1 MVMGWPLQGMCHLLA
16 RRQFPQWRA
25 TRRECQ
31 PSWDDGV
38 RYLLGH
44 RKMQGMLSQF
54 VYFHRRL
61 PLGRKG
67 RLGGI
72 MVQAGRSTSF
82 AWRLLL

>member
-1 MVMGWPLQGMCHLLA
+1 
-16 RRQFPQWRA
+16 
-25 TRRECQ
+25 
-31 PSWDDGV
+31 
-38 RYLLGH
+38 
-44 RKMQGMLSQF
+44 MQGMLSQF
-54 VYFHRRL
+54 VYFHGRL